1 MIAVKPGVP
10 PRKRSLEDGRRFVNY
25 LLSNAGTCA
34 APSADIVHAAPVPP
48 VLDRRI
54 RRLRIVAVSVV
65 VLLFYAVIPMLNSI
79 GMVSDLSVNIL
90 GRYLCFAVVALGVDL
105 VWGYAGLL
113 SLCQA
118 FFFCLGGYAVGM
130 FLSLPNGGGQVQAA
144 YNNIPQFFFFNN
156 RATLPEFWKP
166 FESLAFAVG
175 MGIVVPGLIAGIF
188 GFFIFRSRVRGV
200 YFAIITQALAWAAYL
215 LFCRNELLLGGTDG
229 LNNFYPPLQHS
240 HVWVLGL
247 YFLTACILGL
257 LYLALYKLAK
267 SRFGRILVAIR
278 DKELRLNFA
287 GYKPY
292 AFKTLAFA
300 IGAVISAIGGMLY
313 VPQNGI
319 ITPGSM
325 TVESSILMV
334 VLVAVGGRGR
344 LWGAIIGALTVR
356 YAYSILSSDMPAI
369 WSFFEGA
376 LFIAVTLLFSNGL
389 VGLWDEIEQQIS
401 AHGGVMQLALAVI
414 PLVAVMGFVLVEA
427 LGLMPALLQ
436 YPIHTSWSVV
446 PDIPI
451 KFILLAVILGLVAL
465 ARWYVR
471 FRKPAR
477 GIVLAAASAVAME
490 EAGA

>member
-1 MIAVKPGVP
+1 MESNNNMVNTSLPGGAMVPAALPGAVQDVP
-10 PRKRSLEDGRRFVNY
+10 V
-25 LLSNAGTCA
+25 
-34 APSADIVHAAPVPP
+34 VPT
-48 VLDRRI
+48 LDRRVKVL
-54 RRLRIVAVSVV
+54 RLAAITC
-65 VLLFYAVIPMLNSI
+65 VLALFYVLIPILNST
-79 GMVSDLSVNIL
+79 GVVTDLSVNIL
-90 GRYLCFAVVALGVDL
+90 SRYLCFAIVALGVDL

-118 FFFCLGGYAVGM
+118 FFFCLGGYAMGM
-130 FLSLPNGGGQVQAA
+130 FLSLPQGGGQVAKA

-166 FESLAFAVG
+166 FASLPFALAA
-175 MGIVVPGLIAGIF
+175 GIVIPAALAGLF

-240 HVWVLGL
+240 HRWILGL
-247 YFLTACILGL
+247 YFLTAVVLGVTYVL
-257 LYLALYKLAK
+257 LFQLTK
-267 SRFGRILVAIR
+267 SRFGRILIAIR

-292 AFKTLAFA
+292 AFKVLAFV
-300 IGAVISAIGGMLY
+300 IGAVVAAVGGILY

-319 ITPGSM
+319 ITPGTM
-325 TVESSILMV
+325 AVESSILMV

-344 LWGAIIGALTVR
+344 LWGAIIGALIVR

-369 WSFFEGA
+369 WSFFEGG

-389 VGLWDEIEQQIS
+389 VGLWDEIEHKIASRQGAIQVS
-401 AHGGVMQLALAVI
+401 LAVI
-414 PLVAVMGFVLVEA
+414 PFLTVMGFVLVEA
-427 LGLMPALLQ
+427 LDVMPAMLQ
-436 YPIHTSWSVV
+436 RSVQTPWSVM

-451 KFILLAVILGLVAL
+451 KFIVLVAILALVAL

-471 FRKPAR
+471 FTQDPRRKSVAP
-477 GIVLAAASAVAME
+477 VPAASIAAE
-490 EAGA
+490 EAHA